1 MVVVQRLE
9 VAFSPSSH
17 TGKIMAAGGTNEE
30 AYYVR
35 TILDFNV
42 NSPLRNEKP
51 RSTTFPEA
59 EKRGGNTT
67 LGRVFSLIFE
77 VFGKVVKHGI
87 PCFDISSQSRL
98 KPRRNGETN
107 AIQTA
112 SPHDFS
118 CLEVKELLKSV

>member
-59 EKRGGNTT
+59 EKRDGNTT

-77 VFGKVVKHGI
+77 VFAK
-87 PCFDISSQSRL
+87 
-98 KPRRNGETN
+98 
-107 AIQTA
+107 
-112 SPHDFS
+112 
-118 CLEVKELLKSV
+118 